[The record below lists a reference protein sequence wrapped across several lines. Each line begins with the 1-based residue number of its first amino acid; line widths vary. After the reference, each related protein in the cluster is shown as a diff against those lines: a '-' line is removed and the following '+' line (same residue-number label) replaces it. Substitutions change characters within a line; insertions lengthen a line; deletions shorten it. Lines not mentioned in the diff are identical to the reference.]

1 MSIRESGAQAFECL
15 REASKMLSIRTIC
28 NGWIGNSRSENMNC
42 RSVNLVLKLVWL
54 KLRIHRQYFSGDGKC
69 NGGKIVA
76 LPSRERNCLCIM
88 LCDGNAKLCAIV
100 AEISNHLIFGN
111 DCRKLGGVV
120 KEGQG

>member
-1 MSIRESGAQAFECL
+1 MSNYDDKVNVEYTSSLKIKQTSNIRRILVA
-15 REASKMLSIRTIC
+15 LSHYLLSQLPIRRDQNSTYKAMDSRAIHFWRWQC
-28 NGWIGNSRSENMNC
+28 NGA
-42 RSVNLVLKLVWL
+42 
-54 KLRIHRQYFSGDGKC
+54 
-69 NGGKIVA
+69 GKIVA

-88 LCDGNAKLCAIV
+88 LCDGNAKLRAIV

>member
-1 MSIRESGAQAFECL
+1 MISIQQQR
-15 REASKMLSIRTIC
+15 
-28 NGWIGNSRSENMNC
+28 
-42 RSVNLVLKLVWL
+42 KLFLISLEIKATDTRAILFW
-54 KLRIHRQYFSGDGKC
+54 RWQC

-88 LCDGNAKLCAIV
+88 LCDGNAKLRAIV
-100 AEISNHLIFGN
+100 ADISNHLIFGN